1 LTLLVAFDDCV
12 RNVGLGGEYRN
23 ARGKGFEGHDVLTS

>member
-12 RNVGLGGEYRN
+12 RNVGLGGSTGMPGGRDSRDMTY
-23 ARGKGFEGHDVLTS
+23 